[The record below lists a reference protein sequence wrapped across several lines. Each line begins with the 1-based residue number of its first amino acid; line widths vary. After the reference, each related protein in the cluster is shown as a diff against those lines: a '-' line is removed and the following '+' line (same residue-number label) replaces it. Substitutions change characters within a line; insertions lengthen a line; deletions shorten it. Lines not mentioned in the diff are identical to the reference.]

1 MNLEAALKEIEIL
14 QMRSK
19 GIEMILSFIEE
30 DVYTHFKTTDKE
42 KKQAFQEIEKDLK
55 HFNLVSQQQI
65 QKIKSAKVE
74 INAKKPR
81 TKKA

>member
-1 MNLEAALKEIEIL
+1 MNLEEALKEIELL

-19 GIEMILSFIEE
+19 GIEMVLSFIEE
-30 DVYTHFKTTDKE
+30 GVYTHFDAADKD
-42 KKQAFQEIEKDLK
+42 KKKAFQEIEKDLK

-65 QKIKSAKVE
+65 QNIKSAKVA
-74 INAKKPR
+74 INEKKSR